1 MLLYGCRR
9 KVGTAGT
16 LAGME
21 RRIKEE
27 PTARVRLARRL
38 RAERYARGLS
48 QERLADLAGLHRTYV
63 GSVERAERNVSIDN
77 VERLAKALDVDVA
90 LLLVSP

>member
-1 MLLYGCRR
+1 MQKSSFLRR
-9 KVGTAGT
+9 SFAAN
-16 LAGME
+16 LRRE
-21 RRIKEE
+21 RE
-27 PTARVRLARRL
+27 AL
-38 RAERYARGLS
+38 GLS
-48 QERLADLAGLHRTYV
+48 QQALANLAGRHRTYV